1 VSSGAAE
8 TQAVQRPAG
17 HHAVERLI
25 KEMTLE
31 EKLAQLVGVWVN
43 AAIEGDSVAP
53 LQSQLAGDHRSWS
66 EVIADGLGQITRMY
80 GTTPL
85 EPAAGARSL
94 AAAQRQIMAASRFGI
109 PAQVHEECLAGL
121 SAWKATAFP
130 VPLAWGATFTPP
142 LVRDMA
148 GRIGASM
155 RSLGVH
161 QGLAPVLDVV
171 RDLRWGRVEETIG
184 EDPYL
189 VGTVATAYVQGL
201 EAEGIVATL
210 KHFVGYSASR
220 AGRNHAPVSMGPR
233 ELADVMLPP
242 FEMAIKHGGARSVM
256 HAYTDVDGLP
266 AAANRA
272 LLTTLLREEWG
283 FEGTV
288 VADYFGVS
296 FLQLMHGVA
305 DDAGHAAAL
314 ALAAGVDVELP
325 TVNCFGGPLLDRV
338 REGKVPEELIDRA
351 LRRVLTQKFEAGLL
365 DDDFDPEPPA
375 LAAGAI
381 DLDPAG
387 NRQLAR
393 ELATQSLVLL
403 TNRVFNGAPA
413 LPLSGVPDGGAS
425 DRNASDGGSSGSAS
439 SGAGSSGTAGSIG
452 VVGPLSSDPFAM
464 LGCYSFDAHVGAS
477 HPDVP
482 LGVAIPTVAGV
493 AAERLG
499 GKPLGAERLGGKPL
513 GAEPFGGV
521 RSAVTGTCEAATA
534 EEIALACAIARDVET
549 CVIVVG
555 DNAGLFGRGTSGEG
569 NDAGDLKLPGAQHE
583 MLDRVLS
590 AAREAGTRSIVVVLS
605 GRPYALGDFADR
617 ADAMVQ
623 GFFPGEEGAEALWD
637 LLLGASNFSGKLPVS
652 LPRSPGGQPGTYLR
666 SKLAGKTEVSALDP
680 TPLFGFGH
688 GLSYTSF
695 ALTDHVCSAPTMPT
709 SDAVTVSCTVTNTG
723 AVDGAEVV
731 QLYLSD
737 PVGEVVRPVRE
748 LIGYARVELAA
759 GASATVEFTVH
770 ADRTSFTGLELERV
784 VAPGLVKLHVAT
796 SSISDVQTHELIL
809 DGERRVVGFGR
820 EMLTPVTVT
829 QLP

>member
-43 AAIEGDSVAP
+43 ASIEGDSVAP
-53 LQSQLAGDHRSWS
+53 LQSQLAGDHRSWT

-121 SAWKATAFP
+121 AAWKATAFP
-130 VPLAWGATFTPP
+130 VPLAWGATFNPP

-201 EAEGIVATL
+201 EAEGVVATL

-272 LLTTLLREEWG
+272 LLTTLLRDEWG

-305 DDAGHAAAL
+305 GDAGHAAAL
-314 ALAAGVDVELP
+314 ALEAGVDVELP
-325 TVNCFGGPLLDRV
+325 TVNCFGEPLLNRI

-351 LRRVLTQKFEAGLL
+351 LRRVLTQKLEAGLL

-387 NRQLAR
+387 NRNLAR
-393 ELATQSLVLL
+393 EVATQSLVLL
-403 TNRVFNGAPA
+403 TNRAFDGVPA
-413 LPLSGVPDGGAS
+413 LPLSGVPD
-425 DRNASDGGSSGSAS
+425 DGSSGSAS
-439 SGAGSSGTAGSIG
+439 SGGASRIG

-482 LGVAIPTVAGV
+482 LGVTIPTVAGV
-493 AAERLG
+493 ATERLG
-499 GKPLGAERLGGKPL
+499 GKPFGSETL
-513 GAEPFGGV
+513 GGV

-534 EEIALACAIARDVET
+534 EEIELACAIARDVDT

-652 LPRSPGGQPGTYLR
+652 LPRTPGGQPGTYLR

-680 TPLFGFGH
+680 TPLFSFGH

-695 ALTDHVCSAPTMPT
+695 GLTDHVCSAPTMPT

-770 ADRTSFTGLELERV
+770 ADRTSFTGLGLERV

-796 SSISDVQTHELIL
+796 SSISDVHTHELIL

>member
-109 PAQVHEECLAGL
+109 PAQIHEECLAGL
-121 SAWKATAFP
+121 AAWKATAFP
-130 VPLAWGATFTPP
+130 VPLAWGATFNPP

-201 EAEGIVATL
+201 EAEGVVATL

-272 LLTTLLREEWG
+272 LLTTLLRDEWG

-314 ALAAGVDVELP
+314 ALEAGVDVELP
-325 TVNCFGGPLLDRV
+325 TVNCFGEPLLNRV

-351 LRRVLTQKFEAGLL
+351 LRRVLTQKLEAGLL

-381 DLDPAG
+381 DLDPPG

-403 TNRVFNGAPA
+403 TNRAFDGAPA
-413 LPLSGVPDGGAS
+413 LPLAVGT
-425 DRNASDGGSSGSAS
+425 GSSGS
-439 SGAGSSGTAGSIG
+439 AGSIG

-477 HPDVP
+477 HPEVP

-493 AAERLG
+493 ATERLG
-499 GKPLGAERLGGKPL
+499 GEPFGEEPSGEEPSGAER
-513 GAEPFGGV
+513 FGGV

-534 EEIALACAIARDVET
+534 EEIELACAIARDVDT

-695 ALTDHVCSAPTMPT
+695 ALTDHLCSAPTMPT

-723 AVDGAEVV
+723 VVDGAEVV

-748 LIGYARVELAA
+748 LIGYARVELAS

-770 ADRTSFTGLELERV
+770 ADRTSFTGLGLERV

-796 SSISDVQTHELIL
+796 SSISDVHTHELIL

>member
-121 SAWKATAFP
+121 AAWKATAFP
-130 VPLAWGATFTPP
+130 VPLAWGATFNPP

-272 LLTTLLREEWG
+272 LLTTLLRDEWG

-314 ALAAGVDVELP
+314 ALEAGVDVELP
-325 TVNCFGGPLLDRV
+325 SVNCFGEPLLNRV

-351 LRRVLTQKFEAGLL
+351 LRRVLTQKLEAGLL

-381 DLDPAG
+381 DLDPPG

-403 TNRVFNGAPA
+403 TNRAFDGAPA
-413 LPLSGVPDGGAS
+413 LPLAVGT
-425 DRNASDGGSSGSAS
+425 GSSGS
-439 SGAGSSGTAGSIG
+439 AGSIG

-477 HPDVP
+477 HPEVP

-493 AAERLG
+493 ATERLG
-499 GKPLGAERLGGKPL
+499 GEPLGEEPSGAER
-513 GAEPFGGV
+513 FGGV
-521 RSAVTGTCEAATA
+521 RSAVTGTCEAVTA
-534 EEIALACAIARDVET
+534 EEIELACAIARDVDT

-695 ALTDHVCSAPTMPT
+695 ALTDHLCSAPTMPT

-723 AVDGAEVV
+723 VVDGAEVV

-748 LIGYARVELAA
+748 LIGYARVELAS

-770 ADRTSFTGLELERV
+770 ADRTSFTGLGLERV

-796 SSISDVQTHELIL
+796 SSISDVHTHELIL
-809 DGERRVVGFGR
+809 DGERRVVGFDR

>member
-17 HHAVERLI
+17 HHAVEHLI

-43 AAIEGDSVAP
+43 ASIEGDSVAP
-53 LQSQLAGDHRSWS
+53 LQSQLAGDHRSWR

-121 SAWKATAFP
+121 AAWKATAFP
-130 VPLAWGATFTPP
+130 VPLAWGATFNPP
-142 LVRDMA
+142 LVREMA

-296 FLQLMHGVA
+296 FLQLTQGVA

-314 ALAAGVDVELP
+314 ALEAGVDVELP
-325 TVNCFGGPLLDRV
+325 TVNCFGEPLLNRV

-375 LAAGAI
+375 LGAGAI

-387 NRQLAR
+387 NRRLAR

-403 TNRVFNGAPA
+403 TNRAFDGAPA
-413 LPLSGVPDGGAS
+413 LPLSGTSDSGASDSDASDGGAS
-425 DRNASDGGSSGSAS
+425 GSVSSGTGSSGRAS
-439 SGAGSSGTAGSIG
+439 SGGAARIG

-477 HPDVP
+477 HPEVP

-493 AAERLG
+493 AAERFG
-499 GKPLGAERLGGKPL
+499 GER
-513 GAEPFGGV
+513 FGGV

-534 EEIALACAIARDVET
+534 EEIDLACAIAREVET
-549 CVIVVG
+549 CVMVVG

-583 MLDRVLS
+583 MLDRVLA

-617 ADAMVQ
+617 ADAIVQ

-680 TPLFGFGH
+680 TPLFSFGH

-695 ALTDHVCSAPTMPT
+695 RLTDHVCSAPSMPT

-748 LIGYARVELAA
+748 LVGYARVELAA
-759 GASATVEFTVH
+759 GASATVEFSVH
-770 ADRTSFTGLELERV
+770 ADRTSFTGLGLERI

-796 SSISDVQTHELIL
+796 SSISDAHTHELIL

-820 EMLTPVTVT
+820 EMLTPVMVT
-829 QLP
+829 PLP